1 MINFKIMLLIDINF
15 IKIDNIFEKI
25 NILKKEIDNSKC
37 KKKEIICEKCK
48 SINFITYFYQSSR
61 SNISFIQIIEC
72 IDCKFKKSVEHFQT

>member
-37 KKKEIICEKCK
+37 KKKEIICEK
-48 SINFITYFYQSSR
+48 
-61 SNISFIQIIEC
+61 
-72 IDCKFKKSVEHFQT
+72 